1 MIIKSLL
8 SYLRVGSHKK
18 VGVFLKIIII
28 GGVAAGMSAAS
39 KIKRTMSDAHVLVVE
54 KGGETSYGAC
64 GLPYYVSNVN
74 EDEDL
79 LRIRKPEAFI
89 KSGIDLRLFHEAIK
103 VDEKN
108 KIVTIKDLA
117 SGESKEES
125 YDKLVIATGAR
136 AIVPPLSGI
145 DLKGIY
151 SLKSIPDANKMKE
164 ALTEDVK
171 KVAVVGGGYIGLEM
185 VEALVHMNKKVVLFE
200 MADRLLTNFDPEFSD
215 EIKEYLESLGVEIH
229 LGEGIT
235 SFIGSKKVEEI
246 VTTKGQYS
254 VDMVVLSIGVR
265 PNTEF
270 LKDTGISMLQNGA
283 IVVNKYMETTV
294 ADIYAGG
301 DCATV
306 YHHVLKKDVFI
317 PLGTNAN
324 KQGKYIGETICG
336 TPHKYDTAIG
346 TAMIKICD
354 YELART
360 GISEKEAIDN
370 GFNYSTVLV
379 KGANHAPYYP
389 NPKDVTIKLIYEKE
403 SYKLLG
409 AQLMGEEG
417 AALRVNVFAVC
428 ITQGMSVKEIAELDL
443 GYAPPFAMPWD
454 IIHIACNAA
463 K

>member
-1 MIIKSLL
+1 M
-8 SYLRVGSHKK
+8 RVGSHKK
-18 VGVFLKIIII
+18 VGVILKVVII

-39 KIKRTMSDAHVLVVE
+39 KIKRTMPEAHVVVIE

-74 EDEDL
+74 EEEDL

-89 KSGIDLRLFHEAIK
+89 KSGIDLRLFHEVID
-103 VDEKN
+103 VDEK
-108 KIVTIKDLA
+108 KKKVRIKDLN
-117 SGESKEES
+117 SDETKEES
-125 YDKLVIATGAR
+125 YDKLVVASGAS
-136 AIVPPLSGI
+136 AMIPLLSGI
-145 DLKGIY
+145 ELKGIY
-151 SLKSIPDANKMKE
+151 TLKSIPDANKMKE
-164 ALTEDVK
+164 ALSDDVK

-185 VEALVHMNKKVVLFE
+185 VEALLHMGKKVVLFE
-200 MADRLLTNFDPEFSD
+200 MADRLLTNFDPEFSSD
-215 EIKEYLESLGVEIH
+215 IKEYLESLGVEIY

-235 SFIGSKKVEEI
+235 SFIGSEKVERL
-246 VTTKGQYS
+246 VTNKGQYS

-265 PNTEF
+265 PNTQF
-270 LKDTGISMLQNGA
+270 LKDTGIEMLPNGA
-283 IVVNKYMETTV
+283 LVVNQYMETSV
-294 ADIYAGG
+294 PDIYAGG

-306 YHHVLKKDVFI
+306 YHHILKKNVYI

-324 KQGKYIGETICG
+324 KQGKYIGEAICG
-336 TPHKYDTAIG
+336 APHKFDTAIG

-360 GISEKEAIDN
+360 GISEKEAMEN

-389 NPKDVTIKLIYEKE
+389 NPKEITVKIIYEKG

-409 AQLMGEEG
+409 AQLMGKKG
-417 AALRVNVFAVC
+417 AALRVNVFATC
-428 ITQGMSVKEIAELDL
+428 ITQGMSVKEVGELDL